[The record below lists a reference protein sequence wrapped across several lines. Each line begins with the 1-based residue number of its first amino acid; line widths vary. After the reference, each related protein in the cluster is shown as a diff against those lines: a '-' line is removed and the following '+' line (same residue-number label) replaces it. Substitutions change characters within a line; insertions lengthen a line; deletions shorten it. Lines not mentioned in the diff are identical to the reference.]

1 MKSRRLQKFILSFG
15 IILSLA
21 ASSLAACVCSH
32 HAIAKAQEHATSCH
46 QISHKTEQNQ
56 AENAET
62 KSNFPEIG
70 ESCNCFAKVSQPFI
84 VGKSENVK
92 TQKTLAILPVQTKA
106 ETLELVS
113 KNDSAKIH
121 FEYHFYNSNYLR
133 KLTPPRAPPV
143 L

>member
-32 HAIAKAQEHATSCH
+32 HAIAKAQEHKPSCH
-46 QISHKTEQNQ
+46 QTSPKTEQTQ
-56 AENAET
+56 AENSET
-62 KSNFPEIG
+62 KNAFPELG

-92 TQKTLAILPVQTKA
+92 TQKSLAILPVQTKVEA
-106 ETLELVS
+106 LESIS
-113 KNDSAKIH
+113 KNQSAKIH